1 MFEDVEIKN
10 DWNCLVELFTQ
21 VTDHEQMEKLLL
33 LFLTINEREY
43 LVDRYRIV
51 RALLSTEL
59 TQREIAEQFHV
70 SIAKITAGS
79 NELKRTPS
87 DIKKI
92 LTEFISERD
101 GPKEC

>member
-1 MFEDVEIKN
+1 MFEDVEMEN
-10 DWNCLVELFTQ
+10 NWNCLIELFTQ
-21 VTDHEQMEKLLL
+21 VTDHEQMKKLLL

-43 LVDRYRIV
+43 LVDRYLIV
-51 RALLSTEL
+51 RALLTTEL

-79 NELKRTPS
+79 NELKRTPI
-87 DIKKI
+87 DIKEI
-92 LTEFISERD
+92 LTNFISTRD

>member
-1 MFEDVEIKN
+1 MFEDVEMED
-10 DWNCLVELFTQ
+10 DWKRLIELFSQ
-21 VTDHEQMEKLLL
+21 VNDHEQMEKLLL

-51 RALLSTEL
+51 RALLTTEL

-79 NELKRTPS
+79 NELKRTPG
-87 DIKKI
+87 DFKKMLMDFI
-92 LTEFISERD
+92 LKKKRS
-101 GPKEC
+101 